1 MAPNSREIIGSNPT
15 NSNKAVHSKPR
26 VLPIENLQRT
36 VSDISFELTKEAIE
50 DAKCERCGMSE
61 ECTAEYVKRVR
72 EKFSGKRV
80 CGLCSEAVN
89 EEMEKN
95 AGKRE
100 RGFERAH
107 ERLCKV

>member
-1 MAPNSREIIGSNPT
+1 
-15 NSNKAVHSKPR
+15 
-26 VLPIENLQRT
+26 
-36 VSDISFELTKEAIE
+36 
-50 DAKCERCGMSE
+50 MSE
-61 ECTAEYVKRVR
+61 ECTAEYVKRLR